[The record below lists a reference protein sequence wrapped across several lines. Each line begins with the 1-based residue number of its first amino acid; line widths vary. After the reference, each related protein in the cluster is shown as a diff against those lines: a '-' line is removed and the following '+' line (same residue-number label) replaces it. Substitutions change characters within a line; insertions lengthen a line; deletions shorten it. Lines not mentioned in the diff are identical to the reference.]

1 MELSQDLLYQLF
13 IKSDYVHNRIAT
25 EGWEMSFPA
34 SAQENLILIYDGKGY
49 FENENQSISGKMG
62 DVIFFPKNST
72 KILKTDNTHL
82 LKFYT
87 VNFQCFFL
95 DAKNEKYAIKE
106 LKLPFEFVTH
116 IKDGKTY
123 QRLLNLFDRLWRLHL
138 TNAARTQ
145 MKQREVIAQIL
156 DSLLCYESKE
166 YTSFSSRRR
175 VDKVIQYMISNY
187 REKLTLSKLSDFAGI
202 SPSYLN
208 SIFRMETGKSPI
220 DYLINLRITMA
231 KQLLQD
237 GFAVAKAAKET
248 GFSDVYYFSNTFKKL
263 EGISP
268 SEYAKVSKLKK

>member
-1 MELSQDLLYQLF
+1 ML
-13 IKSDYVHNRIAT
+13 
-25 EGWEMSFPA
+25 
-34 SAQENLILIYDGKGY
+34 
-49 FENENQSISGKMG
+49 
-62 DVIFFPKNST
+62 
-72 KILKTDNTHL
+72 
-82 LKFYT
+82 
-87 VNFQCFFL
+87 FL
-95 DAKNEKYAIKE
+95 DAKDEKYAIKE

-202 SPSYLN
+202 
-208 SIFRMETGKSPI
+208 T
-220 DYLINLRITMA
+220 RI
-231 KQLLQD
+231 
-237 GFAVAKAAKET
+237 
-248 GFSDVYYFSNTFKKL
+248 
-263 EGISP
+263 P
-268 SEYAKVSKLKK
+268 

>member
-1 MELSQDLLYQLF
+1 MNLL
-13 IKSDYVHNRIAT
+13 RT
-25 EGWEMSFPA
+25 
-34 SAQENLILIYDGKGY
+34 
-49 FENENQSISGKMG
+49 
-62 DVIFFPKNST
+62 
-72 KILKTDNTHL
+72 
-82 LKFYT
+82 
-87 VNFQCFFL
+87 
-95 DAKNEKYAIKE
+95 
-106 LKLPFEFVTH
+106 
-116 IKDGKTY
+116 KDGKTY

-187 REKLTLSKLSDFAGI
+187 REKLTLSKLADFAGI

>member
-1 MELSQDLLYQLF
+1 MELSQDLLYELF
-13 IKSDYVHNRIAT
+13 IKSYYVYNRIAT
-25 EGWEMSFPA
+25 DGWEVHFSPSPQA
-34 SAQENLILIYDGKGY
+34 NLILIYDGKGF
-49 FENENQSISGKMG
+49 FENGEQSASGKTG
-62 DVIFFPKNST
+62 DVIFFPKNKPKT
-72 KILKTDNTHL
+72 LKTHSTHL

-87 VNFQCFFL
+87 VNFQCFFF
-95 DAKNEKYAIKE
+95 DEEDGKYKVKE
-106 LKLPFEFVTH
+106 PILPFEFVTH

-123 QRLLNLFDRLWRLHL
+123 QRLFNLFDRLWRLYL
-138 TNAARTQ
+138 TNSAYSQ
-145 MKQREVIAQIL
+145 MRQREVIAQIL
-156 DSLLCYESKE
+156 DILLQCKNKE
-166 YTSFSSRRR
+166 YASLGNRQR

-187 REKLTLSKLSDFAGI
+187 KEKLTLSKLADFAGI
-202 SPSYLN
+202 STSYLS

-220 DYLINLRITMA
+220 DYLISLRITMA